1 MTDEL
6 FPCAHCGGNWAFGWS
21 QRVIGR
27 PSKPKF
33 DFSQIG
39 TGAGRALI
47 MGDTAS
53 RPPEDPPTENVCCIV
68 CEDCGMQTPWI
79 PIGDNKNAALDKAGE
94 IWNQRLNRPAATDG
108 DLLDLIRKEITPVD
122 APYVLDLL
130 ARTTDGWEKRG
141 PVFAMLAQ
149 KIVDGKITMRDFWPI
164 DPVLID
170 AARYRTLQQLAKF
183 VYIDGVASVQF
194 PRIPATGG
202 EEERSFEDR
211 VGAAV
216 DDLPERSRW

>member
-27 PSKPKF
+27 RSRPVL

-47 MGDTAS
+47 MGDMES
-53 RPPEDPPTENVCCIV
+53 RPPDEPPTEKVCCIV
-68 CEDCGMQTPWI
+68 CEECGMQTPWI
-79 PIGDNKNAALDKAGE
+79 PVGDDKNAALDKAGE
-94 IWNQRLNRPAATDG
+94 IWNQRLNRPAATEG

-130 ARTTDGWEKRG
+130 SRTSEDWEKRG

-149 KIVDGKITMRDFWPI
+149 KVGDGKITARDFWPI

-170 AARYRTLQQLAKF
+170 AARYRTLQQLARF
-183 VYIDGVASVQF
+183 IYIDGVPSVQF

-202 EEERSFEDR
+202 DEERSFEDR
-211 VGAAV
+211 VAAAV